1 MAIYKY
7 PQEVHEFVREHS
19 EGVRNQDLADMCN
32 AALGTSFTTSSMRAF
47 RHNHGYKSGLGKW
60 SSEEYWKY
68 QKKYPPGMFEFVRDN
83 SWGVSSKRMAE
94 MVNERFGTDF
104 TPQRMKCFRARNKI
118 KSGETG
124 WYQKGH
130 EPATKGKTLEEICK
144 NDPEK
149 IAKVRSTQF
158 KKGQKANNELPL
170 GTVVV
175 NTDGYKLRKKSMTG
189 DLWDRWEP
197 LHRAVWEEHNG
208 PIPPG
213 MIVSF
218 RDNNRLNC
226 DIDNLMLITKGENSA
241 LTRLGYRSED
251 PDLTDVGL
259 NVIRLRNA
267 VEEKRKKTK

>member
-32 AALGTSFTTSSMRAF
+32 AALGTSFTTSSMKAF
-47 RHNHGYKSGLGKW
+47 RKNYGYKSGLGKW

-118 KSGETG
+118 RSGETG

-149 IAKVRSTQF
+149 LARVRSTQF

-175 NTDGYKLRKKSMTG
+175 NADGYKLRKKSMTG
-189 DLWDRWEP
+189 DLWGRWEF
-197 LHRAVWEEHNG
+197 LHRAIWEEHNG

-218 RDNNRLNC
+218 RDNDRLNC
-226 DIDNLMLITKGENSA
+226 DIDNLMLITKGEHAA
-241 LTRLGYRSED
+241 LTRFGYRSSD

-259 NVIRLRNA
+259 NVVRLRNA
-267 VEEKRKKTK
+267 VKEKRKKK

>member
-19 EGVRNQDLADMCN
+19 EGVRNQDLAEMCN

-47 RHNHGYKSGLGKW
+47 RHNHGYKSGLGNW

-83 SWGVSSKRMAE
+83 SEGVLCEDMAR
-94 MVNERFGTDF
+94 MVNERFGTSYD
-104 TPQRMKCFRARNKI
+104 QDQIRAFRRRNHI
-118 KSGETG
+118 KSGVSTRFK
-124 WYQKGH
+124 KGQ
-130 EPATKGKTLEEICK
+130 ESRTKGKTLEEICK

-149 IAKVRSTQF
+149 LARVRSTQF

-175 NTDGYKLRKKSMTG
+175 NTEGYKVRKKSMTG
-189 DLWDRWEP
+189 ELWDRWEF
-197 LHRAVWEEHNG
+197 LHRAIWEEHNG

-218 RDNNRLNC
+218 RDNDRLNC
-226 DIDNLMLITKGENSA
+226 NIDNLMLITKGEHAA
-241 LTRLGYRSED
+241 LTRFGYRSSD
-251 PDLTDVGL
+251 PDLTDAGL

-267 VEEKRKKTK
+267 VKEKRKKTK